1 METLGARRTTLSICN
16 FSGLIIWNRIWE
28 TQVRLW
34 IQKKEKHRRTNER
47 GKIKFVAKIDLTV
60 GDGGNTMNVG
70 GTTRAA
76 TTGTLYISQ
85 DSSNLKRKIEKQQ
98 ERIDF
103 LNERVEL
110 LERDLRLAKASKS
123 NNNMNF
129 SKEELAFILS
139 KVHPD
144 KNPNSKIAPALTQK
158 LIKNRQGE

>member
-1 METLGARRTTLSICN
+1 M
-16 FSGLIIWNRIWE
+16 
-28 TQVRLW
+28 
-34 IQKKEKHRRTNER
+34 
-47 GKIKFVAKIDLTV
+47 AKIDLTF
-60 GDGGNTMNVG
+60 GDGGNTSAS
-70 GTTRAA
+70 TS
-76 TTGTLYISQ
+76 GTLYISQ
-85 DSSNLKRKIEKQQ
+85 DSSHLKRKIEKQQ

>member
-1 METLGARRTTLSICN
+1 
-16 FSGLIIWNRIWE
+16 
-28 TQVRLW
+28 
-34 IQKKEKHRRTNER
+34 
-47 GKIKFVAKIDLTV
+47 VAKIDLTV

-76 TTGTLYISQ
+76 TSGTLYISQ
-85 DSSNLKRKIEKQQ
+85 DSSHLKRKIEKQQ

-103 LNERVEL
+103 LNQRVEL

-123 NNNMNF
+123 NNDINF

-144 KNPNSKIAPALTQK
+144 KNPNSKIATALTQR